1 VTNDQ
6 SQQLERQSRAE
17 KRELRMSCHSVIGH
31 SITNPVD
38 YNFQMG
44 TVIGQSS
51 YLIKIIPNKNKK
63 IKIAD
68 CLEVFQVNSR
78 KLMKK

>member
-1 VTNDQ
+1 MTNEQ
-6 SQQLERQSRAE
+6 AKRQSRAE

-51 YLIKIIPNKNKK
+51 YLIKIIPKK
-63 IKIAD
+63 KKKIAD